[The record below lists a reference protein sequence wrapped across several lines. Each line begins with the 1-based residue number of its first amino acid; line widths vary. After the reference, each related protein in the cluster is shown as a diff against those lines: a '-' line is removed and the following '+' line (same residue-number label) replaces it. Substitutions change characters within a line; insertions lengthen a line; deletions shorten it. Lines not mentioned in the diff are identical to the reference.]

1 MADMWTA
8 RKRSDVMARIRS
20 SGNRSTELR
29 LLEILQKKGIK
40 GWRRKQRI
48 FGRPD
53 FVVKR
58 ERVAVFV
65 DGCFWHACPRCFR
78 RPRSNNTYWDAK
90 LQRNRQ
96 RDRTVNRELRRLG
109 WKVLRIWAHE
119 LAPGNEAA
127 LVVRLRGVL
136 DGSRG

>member
-53 FVVKR
+53 FVFKR